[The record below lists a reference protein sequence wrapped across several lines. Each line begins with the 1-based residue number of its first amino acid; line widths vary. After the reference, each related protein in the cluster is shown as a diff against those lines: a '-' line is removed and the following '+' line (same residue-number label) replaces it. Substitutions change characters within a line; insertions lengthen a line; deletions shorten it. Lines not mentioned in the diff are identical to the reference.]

1 MDVYNPILES
11 LGTAPLK
18 QTMKVPQIIT
28 RPQVSLPVL
37 MERDPEINA
46 GIRAITNDP
55 RVIEQVEIQLKYA
68 GYIEKEFEMAEEVV
82 RQEGLVIPDKIQYQ
96 NIKSLS
102 KEGQTKLDKVRPET
116 IGQASRIS
124 GVTPS
129 DIAVLMVYLKN

>member
-1 MDVYNPILES
+1 VN
-11 LGTAPLK
+11 
-18 QTMKVPQIIT
+18 
-28 RPQVSLPVL
+28 LPVL

-46 GIRAITNDP
+46 GIRAITNDD

-82 RQEGLVIPDKIQYQ
+82 RQEGLVIPDKLQYQ
-96 NIKSLS
+96 NLKSLS
-102 KEGQTKLDKVRPET
+102 KEGQLKLDKVRPET